1 MKHKTIHWALPV
13 CFLLIL
19 ALFCAGFFLLPKQSF
34 AENEKRVL
42 SEPPVFSWQSL
53 LDGSLTEQA
62 QTYIAD
68 HFPFREAFVGLHAY
82 WEQLLAQNGDSGI
95 YRGKDGYLFASQSA
109 IDLEKEKSNIDAIR
123 AFANRNDLQTTWMI
137 VPCAGATLGDK
148 LPKFH
153 KAYRDSEMLA
163 TLRENIGDDAMIDT
177 EALFKEH
184 LDTQLYYK
192 TDHHLTSEGSRLL
205 YEAFCKQNGI
215 TPHNFTKTKTTDDFY
230 GTAYSKSGL
239 WLTKPDTLEI
249 WEEDGGD
256 YSVTITEGTNETTS
270 DSLYFPAHLKDKDQ
284 YPVFLDGNHALVKI
298 ENNRCHNGKKLLI
311 LKDSFAHCMT
321 TFLAAEYETIYMVDL
336 RYHRSP
342 VADLLQS
349 EGIRDLLVVYGAE
362 NLATSTDIAWLTML
376 G

>member
-1 MKHKTIHWALPV
+1 MKKKTFYWALPV

-19 ALFCAGFFLLPKQSF
+19 AVFCAGFFLLPKQSF

-42 SEPPVFSWQSL
+42 SEPPVFSWENL
-53 LDGSLTEQA
+53 MNGTLTEQA

-68 HFPFREAFVGLHAY
+68 HFPLREAFVGLHAY
-82 WEQLLAQNGDSGI
+82 WELLLGQNGDSGI
-95 YRGKDGYLFASQSA
+95 YRGKDGYLFALQGK
-109 IDLEKEKSNIDAIR
+109 IDLEKEKSNINAIR
-123 AFANRNDLQTTWMI
+123 AFAQRNQLAATWMI
-137 VPCAGATLGDK
+137 VPCAGATLDSK
-148 LPKFH
+148 LPLFH

-163 TLRENIGDDAMIDT
+163 TLRETIGDDRLIDT

-192 TDHHLTSEGSRLL
+192 TDHHLTSAGSRLL
-205 YEAFCKQNGI
+205 YEAYCKQNSI
-215 TPHNFTKTKTTDDFY
+215 APHDFTKTKTTDDFY

-239 WLTKPDTLEI
+239 WLTEPDTLEI
-249 WEEDGGD
+249 LEEDGGD
-256 YSVTITEGTNETTS
+256 YTVTITEGPNETTS
-270 DSLYFPAHLKDKDQ
+270 DSLYFPAHLDDKDQ

-298 ENNRCHNGKKLLI
+298 QNNRCHNGKKLLI
-311 LKDSFAHCMT
+311 IKDSFAHCMT

>member
-1 MKHKTIHWALPV
+1 MKKRCSLWALPV
-13 CFLLIL
+13 CFLLIVGVL
-19 ALFCAGFFLLPKQSF
+19 TVLFFALPKQSF
-34 AENEKRVL
+34 AENEKRLL
-42 SEPPVFSWQSL
+42 SEKPQFSFAAL
-53 LDGSLTEQA
+53 LDGSLTAQW
-62 QTYIAD
+62 QTYLAD
-68 HFPFREAFVGLHAY
+68 HFPLREAFVGLHAY
-82 WEQLLAQNGDSGI
+82 FELAMGQNGDSGV
-95 YRGKDGYLFASQSA
+95 YRGKDGYLFASQGK
-109 IDLEKEKSNIDAIR
+109 IDLAKEKSNIDAIR
-123 AFANRNDLQTTWMI
+123 AFADRNNLQTTWMI
-137 VPCAGATLGDK
+137 VPCAGAALSEK
-148 LPKFH
+148 LPRFH
-153 KAYRDSEMLA
+153 KAYRDGEMLD
-163 TLRENIGDDAMIDT
+163 TLRANIGDDALIDT
-177 EALFKEH
+177 QTLFTENK
-184 LDTQLYYK
+184 DTQLYYK
-192 TDHHLTSEGSRLL
+192 TDHHLTSAGSRLL

-215 TPHNFTKTKTTDDFY
+215 PPHDFAKTKSTDDFY

-239 WLTKPDTLEI
+239 WLTKPDALEV

-256 YSVTITEGTNETTS
+256 YTVTITEGTNVTTS
-270 DSLYFPAHLKDKDQ
+270 DSLYFPAHLGDKDQ

-298 ENNRCHNGKKLLI
+298 QNNRCHNGKKLLI

>member
-1 MKHKTIHWALPV
+1 MQHKKIYWALPV
-13 CFLLIL
+13 CFLLIV
-19 ALFCAGFFLLPKQSF
+19 ALFCTGFFLLPKQSF

-42 SEPPVFSWQSL
+42 SEPPVFSWQNL
-53 LDGSLTEQA
+53 LDGTLTEQA

-68 HFPFREAFVGLHAY
+68 HFPLREAFVGLHAY
-82 WEQLLAQNGDSGI
+82 WEQLLGQNGDSGI
-95 YRGKDGYLFASQSA
+95 YRGKDGYLFAAQGA
-109 IDLEKEKSNIDAIR
+109 IYLGKEKSNIDAIR
-123 AFANRNDLQTTWMI
+123 AFADRNGLATTWMI
-137 VPCAGATLGDK
+137 VPCAGATLSDK

-153 KAYRDSEMLA
+153 KAYRDGEMLS
-163 TLRENIGDDAMIDT
+163 TLRDNIGDDGLINT
-177 EALFKEH
+177 EALFRDH
-184 LDTQLYYK
+184 LGTQLYYK
-192 TDHHLTSEGSRLL
+192 TDHHLTSAGSRLL

-215 TPHNFTKTKTTDDFY
+215 TPHDFTLTKTTDDFY

-239 WLTKPDTLEI
+239 WLTKPDALEI
-249 WEEDGGD
+249 YAEDGGD
-256 YSVTITEGTNETTS
+256 YTVTITEGTNETKS
-270 DSLYFPAHLKDKDQ
+270 DSLYFPAHLDDKDQ

-342 VADLLQS
+342 VADLLKS